1 LTTDCYLKDF
11 VLGCGGGNKH
21 LQKANKEFPLS
32 INKKDSFYQRENSK
46 EILFTGIYKILIFL
60 FLFAL
65 VSILLFDL
73 IINYVFENSYP
84 NLILFKILS
93 LISALLFFAN
103 FFIKKFFFINNYKNI
118 NLHDA
123 KFNLLLI
130 SILLYFYI
138 NYQISQLYFFYIFLL
153 LELIK
158 NLFYLLFLKKKIL
171 SYFFDKLKLS
181 SDLRVYFFVKK
192 FMINIFIQNL
202 FLLNLYLILIHFYLN
217 GNLIINFFL
226 ISILLYFYNFFF
238 SKKINFLPINNFVQ
252 LYKKYKLIL
261 IIYVFRALIIIGL
274 YFLLFSIF
282 FYKFADYYSLN
293 KEIFFYFNLFIFI
306 LIPLS
311 LIKPTLSICY
321 FFNLENY
328 VFKASLFCLI
338 ISLLLFL
345 FVKIFKFE
353 NAVIFIPATSCS
365 LFLIILLLKVKKK
378 FKGSFI
384 YN

>member
-1 LTTDCYLKDF
+1 M
-11 VLGCGGGNKH
+11 CGGGNKH